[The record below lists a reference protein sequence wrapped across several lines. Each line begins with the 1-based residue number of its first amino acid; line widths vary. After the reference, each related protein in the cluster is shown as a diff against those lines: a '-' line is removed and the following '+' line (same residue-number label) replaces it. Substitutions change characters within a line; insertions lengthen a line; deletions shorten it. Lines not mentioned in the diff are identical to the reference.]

1 MFATGHGCDTFWVRG
16 SKSSPS
22 PPNADLCV
30 LAQASRPM
38 LLSLRIA
45 HRISQPVAP
54 RKQLSLLS
62 CQQTRLLLVLVLM
75 RSCPV

>member
-1 MFATGHGCDTFWVRG
+1 MFATGDGCDTFWVRG

-22 PPNADLCV
+22 SPTADLCV
-30 LAQASRPM
+30 HVQASRPV

-45 HRISQPVAP
+45 HRFPQPVAL
-54 RKQLSLLS
+54 REQLPLLS
-62 CQQTRLLLVLVLM
+62 CQQARLLLMLVLM